1 MRAYK
6 TKKSRQIKSC
16 PLSHESI
23 PQASCFCPKLSYIRC
38 TLRGTWLLGD
48 LFGANGSIR
57 VTGNV
62 ISKSH
67 AALLS
72 GLRNVT
78 LVIPSHCSTTQASA
92 EGDKVVEAGSVQT
105 VPFHCVFEIG
115 SHYVTQTHRLAW
127 NLLCG
132 CSCPQPC
139 DPPAPTP
146 KDYEPGPE

>member
-1 MRAYK
+1 MRAYE
-6 TKKSRQIKSC
+6 TKKSRQIKSR
-16 PLSHESI
+16 PLSHESG
-23 PQASCFCPKLSYIRC
+23 PQASCFRPKC
-38 TLRGTWLLGD
+38 TLRGTRLLGD
-48 LFGANGSIR
+48 LFRTNGSIR

-67 AALLS
+67 GALLS

-78 LVIPSHCSTTQASA
+78 LAIPSHCPTTQAST
-92 EGDKVVEAGSVQT
+92 EGDKAVEAGSVQT

-115 SHYVTQTHRLAW
+115 SYNVTQTHRLAW